1 MLQKKNLIAATVA
14 ACLVAPAVYATN
26 GYFAHGYGTKSKGMA
41 GTGVAM
47 SEDSM
52 AAATNP
58 AGMVW
63 VGDRLDVGA
72 AVFSPQREF
81 KAGDVPNLPD
91 DPSLGPAAGTPAPG
105 FPLEPGTKKSG
116 SNWFLIPHFGWN
128 KALDESS
135 SVGVTVYGNGGMNTD
150 YNRGSNSPERLLA
163 IDRFVASISP
173 DNPLPPDDP
182 TRIFAFDGLG
192 ICDQN
197 GGGVY
202 CGGRSGIDLSQ
213 LFINLSYSRK
223 INDRTAVGGSLIL
236 AGQAFEARGLSFFTP
251 FTKTAAS
258 GGDAKNLTNN
268 GHDTSFGAG
277 FKIGVQGEVT
287 DGLTL
292 GGAYQSKIWM
302 SKFDD
307 YKDLFAEGG
316 DFDIPPTATIGLSWK
331 PASQHNINVDYQYI
345 WYESVDAISNRN
357 HLDRCLAG
365 DLQYCLGGSKGAG
378 FGWKNMGIIKFG
390 WQYDY
395 SPSTSF
401 RAGYSYGKQPIRSS
415 EVLFNTLAPA
425 VLEHHITA
433 GLTQQLTKQSEW
445 SLSLMYAPEKTVK
458 GTNSFT
464 GDETFGI
471 PSQDIKIKM
480 SQFEIEASYGRTW
493 D

>member
-1 MLQKKNLIAATVA
+1 MLQRKHLISATVA
-14 ACLVAPAVYATN
+14 ACLMAPAVHATN

-47 SEDSM
+47 PQDSM

-58 AGMVW
+58 AGMAF

-72 AVFSPQREF
+72 AIFTPLREF
-81 KAGDVPNLPD
+81 KAGEVPTLPE
-91 DPSLGPAAGTPAPG
+91 DPSLGPLGGTAAPG

-150 YNRGSNSPERLLA
+150 YNRGIVSPERDLA
-163 IDRFVASISP
+163 VTRFVAAVTP
-173 DNPLPPDDP
+173 DFGGDFTAL
-182 TRIFAFDGLG
+182 DGANL
-192 ICDQN
+192 CSAN

-223 INDRTAVGGSLIL
+223 IVNDKTSLGGSVIL

-251 FTKTAAS
+251 FTKTAML
-258 GGDAKNLTNN
+258 GGNAKNLTNN

-277 FKIGVQGEVT
+277 FKLGVQSEVAP
-287 DGLTL
+287 GFTL
-292 GGAYQSKIWM
+292 GAAYQSKIWM

-307 YKDLFAEGG
+307 YEDLFAEGG
-316 DFDIPPTATIGLSWK
+316 DFDIPATATVGLSWK
-331 PASQHNINVDYQYI
+331 PAAQHNINLDYQYI
-345 WYESVDAISNRN
+345 WYEGVDAISNKN
-357 HLDRCLAG
+357 NLDLCLAG
-365 DLQYCLGGSKGAG
+365 QTQYCLGGSKGAG
-378 FGWKNMGIIKFG
+378 FGWKNMGVIKLGYQF
-390 WQYDY
+390 DY
-395 SPSTSF
+395 SPSTAF
-401 RAGYSYGKQPIRSS
+401 RAGFSYGKQPIRSS

-425 VLEHHITA
+425 VLEYHLTA
-433 GLTQQLTKQSEW
+433 GLTQELTKESEW

-458 GTNSFT
+458 GSNSFT
-464 GDETFGI
+464 GDPDFGI
-471 PSQDIKIKM
+471 PAQDLKIKM